1 MTICNP
7 PSYVYMPPIF
17 RSICCLSSGQF
28 AAFHKLYLCCPPFR
42 PCATRNYDYMPPSIM
57 SICCLPS
64 CLYAAFHHVYMPPS
78 IMSIKYYCSS
88 AIKHRLNTAFQALGE
103 GGQHFLW
110 RVPSLP
116 RPQQQQPGC
125 YCRRRKGIPCKV
137 WRKYFRLA
145 WSLASGHVRPKAH
158 VKQEQCCS
166 S

>member
-1 MTICNP
+1 MFICRPSSGQYVASHQANLPLSISSIYAARHFVHMPPAIMTIC
-7 PSYVYMPPIF
+7 
-17 RSICCLSSGQF
+17 
-28 AAFHKLYLCCPPFR
+28 H
-42 PCATRNYDYMPPSIM
+42 
-57 SICCLPS
+57 LPS

-78 IMSIKYYCSS
+78 IMSIKYCCSS

-137 WRKYFRLA
+137 WGKDFRLA